1 MGMDQINHLKAELM
15 KTQNDN
21 AELHKLLNTLQEE
34 TKENKLTIERITG
47 ENIELRQGRDKTRE
61 SEDDEDEMD
70 DDDKETPDLI
80 KELQEKPISEF
91 ESLQT
96 DADFVEE
103 RIAFY
108 QTDDNMVWK
117 NKALESEEKVI
128 GLEIQRK
135 ASFEEIDTLTQTV
148 RALQAEHESH
158 IQQYKNEV
166 AEFKKKHKESEKIR
180 RSSVAALHDNLF
192 AKLSEAEA
200 EHEEISADYKQ
211 IIGKLQ
217 KANTAYAK
225 QLLVNNVEIGKLKLE
240 LHDLQAT
247 KANEL
252 SEHESII
259 EEYKNEI
266 AKFKKSTKSKR
277 EYAEVRFLHC

>member
-1 MGMDQINHLKAELM
+1 MG
-15 KTQNDN
+15 
-21 AELHKLLNTLQEE
+21 
-34 TKENKLTIERITG
+34 
-47 ENIELRQGRDKTRE
+47 
-61 SEDDEDEMD
+61 
-70 DDDKETPDLI
+70 
-80 KELQEKPISEF
+80 
-91 ESLQT
+91 
-96 DADFVEE
+96 ADFVEE

-108 QTDDNMVWK
+108 QTDDNIVWK

-148 RALQAEHESH
+148 RELQAEHGSH

-200 EHEEISADYKQ
+200 EHDEISANYKQ

-247 KANEL
+247 KAN
-252 SEHESII
+252 
-259 EEYKNEI
+259 
-266 AKFKKSTKSKR
+266 
-277 EYAEVRFLHC
+277 